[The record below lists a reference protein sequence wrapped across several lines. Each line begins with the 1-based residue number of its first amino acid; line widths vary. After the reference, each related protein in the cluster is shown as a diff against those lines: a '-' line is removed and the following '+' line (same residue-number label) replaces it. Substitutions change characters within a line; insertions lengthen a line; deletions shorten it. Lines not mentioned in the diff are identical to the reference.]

1 MSISLA
7 DIEALAPDQGSLY
20 AARKLLKPA
29 SWPTL
34 ADDGAGLV
42 WGECQGSG
50 ATPYRVIVSEPDKG
64 YKCTCPSRK
73 FPCKH
78 SLALM
83 WMRAD
88 GKTAFATGTPPDWV
102 NDWLSRRR
110 GPSARP
116 ARTEDGEE
124 KPKLSIAAA
133 DAEAGA
139 PETEADPK
147 AEARAAAQRER
158 LRAERES
165 AIADGLGQLD
175 LWLEDQMARGFSGF
189 ASVAAEQC
197 RTISKRLVDS
207 KAGGLAGRLETLAS
221 TLFSTP
227 EAERADLLL
236 ESFAQL
242 HLLTQAYRRQD
253 ALGPLLRA
261 NVRHEIGW
269 SQNREAL
276 LADEL
281 AQRADGDWIV
291 LATKSETQPDKLR
304 RHEVWLGRMDEGE
317 GPRFAC
323 LIDFVPVSVGAS
335 GPGYAVGEE
344 FAGELVFYPSP
355 APLRAILGTRRA
367 KDASACWRAARD
379 IAGALD
385 HYEET
390 LAVQPWIGMQPF
402 AVSQALMRSKGD
414 ALWLTDAE
422 ARHGVRVKPG
432 EAQVERALL
441 EANQLDA
448 FGLWNGREL
457 SLLFAETDLG
467 RWTAQ

>member
-7 DIEALAPDQGSLY
+7 DIEALAPDQGSLS

-34 ADDGAGLV
+34 AEDGAGLV

-50 ATPYRVIVSEPDKG
+50 ATPYRVIVNEPDKG

-110 GPSARP
+110 GPSVRP
-116 ARTEDGEE
+116 GRPPDEGAEPAA
-124 KPKLSIAAA
+124 KSILAA
-133 DAEAGA
+133 DAEADA
-139 PETEADPK
+139 PAKEADPK

-158 LRAERES
+158 LKAERES
-165 AIADGLGQLD
+165 AIADGLDQLD

-189 ASVAAEQC
+189 SSVAAEQC

-207 KAGGLAGRLETLAS
+207 KAGGLAGRLEALSSMLYA
-221 TLFSTP
+221 TP
-227 EAERADLLL
+227 EAERADFLL

-253 ALGPLLRA
+253 ALEPLLRA
-261 NVRHEIGW
+261 NVRQEIGW

-317 GPRFAC
+317 GPRFGC
-323 LIDFVPVSVGAS
+323 LVDFVPVSVGAS

-344 FAGELVFYPSP
+344 FSGELVFYPSP
-355 APLRAILGTRRA
+355 APLRAILASRRG
-367 KDASACWRAARD
+367 KDRSNAWRATPD
-379 IAGALD
+379 LAGALNR
-385 HYEET
+385 YEET
-390 LAVQPWIGMQPF
+390 LAAQPWIGVQPF
-402 AVSQALMRSKGD
+402 AVSQAMLRSKGD
-414 ALWLTDAE
+414 ALWLTDA
-422 ARHGVRVKPG
+422 AAQYGVRVKIS
-432 EAQVERALL
+432 ETETERALL
-441 EANQLDA
+441 EASALDA

-467 RWTAQ
+467 RWTP